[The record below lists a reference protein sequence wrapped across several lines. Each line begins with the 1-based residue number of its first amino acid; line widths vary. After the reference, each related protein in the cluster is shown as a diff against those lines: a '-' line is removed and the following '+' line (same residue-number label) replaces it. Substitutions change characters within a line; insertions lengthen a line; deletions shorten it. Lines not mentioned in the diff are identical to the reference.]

1 MNLTCIWR
9 RPKSVGFVEHVN
21 DGGVKCGDV
30 RGNVSTTASQPSA
43 YPPPELA
50 QCLSGHHASDR
61 KYRNSFNRLIFNF
74 TFLIQYSKFL
84 AIILLPRKIF

>member
-21 DGGVKCGDV
+21 VGGGGVKRGDV

-43 YPPPELA
+43 YPPPQLGSVSRATTQVTGNTE
-50 QCLSGHHASDR
+50 
-61 KYRNSFNRLIFNF
+61 N
-74 TFLIQYSKFL
+74 
-84 AIILLPRKIF
+84 